1 MPLYTE
7 HPRKADSPCYCHT
20 DMGIPSPHYFHK
32 AVEYPAYG
40 KHYRIYFHYITP
52 KIRIDRISGSYTYVC
67 IYYITFFTI
76 RQGLDKMIFVCYNAN
91 RTFVRCG
98 RTILFKGMRQTNVEA
113 LVTTESL
120 LCCVYIAEHLF
131 VMAGYRINYC
141 LVLHIPL
148 GDKKRF

>member
-7 HPRKADSPCYCHT
+7 HPRKADSPRYCHT

-91 RTFVRCG
+91 RTFV
-98 RTILFKGMRQTNVEA
+98 LVVEQSY
-113 LVTTESL
+113 LRVCDKLISRHSL
-120 LCCVYIAEHLF
+120 QQSLCSVVYI
-131 VMAGYRINYC
+131 
-141 LVLHIPL
+141 
-148 GDKKRF
+148 